1 MRAAPRSQSRG
12 MRCNDYTFR
21 GVLCCFFRYFGFRLE
36 FFSGSPV
43 DPQWTPS
50 GPSLDASNER
60 EVFVGIVCK
69 TVYESHLLNKKLYIF
84 VFYRNWSECTA
95 SPRNCELTET
105 VQWETNGDPLGV
117 HCGSTGLSSNNQRN
131 GQHQAET
138 AVVRSS
144 HRRRE
149 ITSSQ
154 ETAAREKG
162 VGICC
167 GREACVKTRPAKYR
181 SPCAILR
188 RRRAWR
194 VCLRLTVYP
203 GQARKMWPGS
213 SGSGPCGRAASS
225 SG

>member
-1 MRAAPRSQSRG
+1 MTKRFGVSFVIFFGTLVFARS
-12 MRCNDYTFR
+12 
-21 GVLCCFFRYFGFRLE
+21 FFN
-36 FFSGSPV
+36 GSPV

-50 GPSLDASNER
+50 GPSLDAPNER
-60 EVFVGIVCK
+60 QFFVGIVCK
-69 TVYESHLLNKKLYIF
+69 TLYESHLLNKRLKNHIF
-84 VFYRNWSECTA
+84 LICKGTWSECTA

-105 VQWETNGDPLGV
+105 VQWETNGDPLGSTAGPL
-117 HCGSTGLSSNNQRN
+117 GSHPTISEANNIRRRQFSSD
-131 GQHQAET
+131 QAT
-138 AVVRSS
+138 DVVK
-144 HRRRE
+144 RE

>member
-1 MRAAPRSQSRG
+1 M
-12 MRCNDYTFR
+12 
-21 GVLCCFFRYFGFRLE
+21 
-36 FFSGSPV
+36 

-50 GPSLDASNER
+50 GPSLDAPNER
-60 EVFVGIVCK
+60 EFFVGIVCK
-69 TVYESHLLNKKLYIF
+69 TLYESHLLNKKLKTYTFLFCRGIG
-84 VFYRNWSECTA
+84 RNAQLLHGIASLLKRSNGKPMGIHWASTA
-95 SPRNCELTET
+95 
-105 VQWETNGDPLGV
+105 GPLGF
-117 HCGSTGLSSNNQRN
+117 HPTIS
-131 GQHQAET
+131 ET
-138 AVVRSS
+138 ANIRLRQFSSDQTTDVVK
-144 HRRRE
+144 RE